1 MGAAMRLAAAEAFRH
16 APSQTAE
23 DNRMRK
29 SPLEVFFKPESVA
42 VIGAS
47 DKDQT
52 IGQALVR
59 NLLKDG
65 FPGDIYPI
73 NRNYQE
79 IQGLPTYPSVTEVK
93 SPINLAIIAI
103 PIRDVPAAM
112 RECGQAGIK
121 AAIIISAGGKE
132 VGLPGKEIE
141 AAIQAE
147 ARQAGIRYLGPNSL
161 GLLCPA
167 SKLHASFAPNC
178 AQPGNLAFIS
188 QSGALCSSILG
199 WAIPKKIG
207 FSHFISVGSMADVD
221 FGDLIDY
228 LGDEER
234 ARSIVIYMENLTQHR
249 KFMSAARSVSRVKP
263 IIVIK
268 AGRSRA
274 GAQAAASHTGAMAG
288 ADRAYNAAFRRAGII
303 RVDTIGQLFDC
314 AEALGKVRHPSGG
327 NLGIISNAGGPA
339 VMAVDALARWD
350 LEPAPLSVAT
360 LEKLDEFLPSY
371 WSRNNPIDILGDASP
386 ERYLQAV
393 TVAMGAPEL
402 SGSVIILSPQAMTDP
417 TGVARALAPAIRGT
431 GRPIFAVWMGG
442 AEVEAAVQILNGAGI
457 PTFET
462 PEQAVDTFMEMYF
475 YSRHLELLQDTPPRL
490 TQDVSMNTRQARNFL
505 CQCLERQGRVLREL
519 ESKAI
524 LSAYGIPVNPTVAAS
539 SPGDAAAVAQMIGF
553 PVALKINSPDASH
566 KSEAGGM
573 RFDLQTE
580 REVITAY
587 EEIITAIKTS
597 NPDAEILGVTVQSQE
612 ENSTCELIIGSKR
625 DPDFGPLILFGAGGV
640 FTEVLEDS
648 AVDLPPLNLLL
659 ARRLIEK
666 TRVSRVLRG
675 YRNIPSVDL
684 DQLAEILVRVS
695 QLVTDFPE
703 IVELDI
709 NPMLV
714 IGGRFVA
721 VDARIIV
728 EPTDIPPPRH
738 LIIAPYPNQYESD
751 WMLRDGTPV
760 LLRPMKPEDEPL
772 VSDFLSKCS
781 EETIYFR
788 YFKLIKKWTHEMLIR
803 FTQNDYDRELGLMA
817 IGQPPGPEVM
827 MGVSRMAMAADRSSA
842 EFAVII
848 ADPWQ
853 GKGLGP
859 KLVERITEIARHQG
873 VKILHGDV
881 LAQNQPMLEMVKRLG
896 FSLRKDA
903 EGGTYR
909 VEMILNGDTLSP
921 GCAVEAAI
929 G

>member
-1 MGAAMRLAAAEAFRH
+1 MR
-16 APSQTAE
+16 T
-23 DNRMRK
+23 K
-29 SPLEVFFKPESVA
+29 SSLDLFFKPESVA

-47 DKDQT
+47 EKDGT
-52 IGQALVR
+52 VGQALVH
-59 NLLKDG
+59 NLLRDG
-65 FPGDIYPI
+65 FPGAIYPV
-73 NRNYQE
+73 NRKYEE
-79 IQGLPTYPSVTEVK
+79 IQGLPAYPLVTDIKEL
-93 SPINLAIIAI
+93 IDLAIIAI
-103 PIRDVPAAM
+103 PIKDVASAM

-132 VGLPGKEIE
+132 TGAPGKEIE
-141 AAIQAE
+141 AAIKAE
-147 ARQAGIRYLGPNSL
+147 AVQAGIRYLGPNCM
-161 GLLCPA
+161 GLLCP
-167 SKLHASFAPNC
+167 STKLHASFAPLC

-188 QSGALCSSILG
+188 QSGAMCRSILG

-228 LGDEER
+228 LGNEER
-234 ARSIVIYMENLTQHR
+234 AKSIVIYMENLTQHR
-249 KFMSAARSVSRVKP
+249 KFMSAARSVSRIKP

-314 AEALGKVRHPSGG
+314 AEALDKTKRPIGG
-327 NLGIISNAGGPA
+327 NLGIISNAGAPG
-339 VMAVDALARWD
+339 VMAVDALGRWN
-350 LEPAPLSVAT
+350 LEPATLSPET
-360 LEKLDEFLPSY
+360 LAKLDEFLPPH
-371 WSRNNPIDILGDASP
+371 WSRSNPIDILGDASP
-386 ERYLQAV
+386 ERYLQAAQ
-393 TVAMGAPEL
+393 VAMTAPEL
-402 SGSVIILSPQAMTDP
+402 SGLVIMLSPQVLIDP
-417 TGVARALAPAIRGT
+417 TAVARALAPEISGK
-431 GRPIFAVWMGG
+431 GRPVFAVWMGG
-442 AEVEAAVQILNGAGI
+442 SDVEEGRQILNDAGV

-475 YSRHLELLQDTPPRL
+475 YTRHLELLQETPSRL
-490 TQDVSMNTRQARNFL
+490 TQDVSVNTRQAKTFL
-505 CQCLERQGRVLREL
+505 SQCLERPGGLLTEL

-524 LSAYGIPVNPTVAAS
+524 LSAYGVPVNPTVAAS
-539 SPGDAAAVAQMIGF
+539 TAADAVAVAQVIGF
-553 PVALKINSPDASH
+553 PVALKINSPEVSH
-566 KSEAGGM
+566 KSDVNGV
-573 RFDLQTE
+573 RFNLQNE
-580 REVITAY
+580 GEVIAAY
-587 EEIITAIKTS
+587 QEIVTGVQAS
-597 NPDAEILGVTVQSQE
+597 RPEAHILGVTVQTQE
-612 ENSTCELIIGSKR
+612 KAPTCELIIGSKR
-625 DPDFGPLILFGAGGV
+625 DPDFGPLLLFGAGGV
-640 FTEVLEDS
+640 FTEILEDS

-675 YRNIPSVDL
+675 YRNLPPADL
-684 DQLAEILVRVS
+684 DKLAAILVRIS

-709 NPMLV
+709 NPLLV
-714 IGGRFVA
+714 INGRFVA

-728 EPTDIPPPRH
+728 EPTDVPPPRH

-760 LLRPMKPEDEPL
+760 MLRPMKPEDEPL
-772 VSDFLSKCS
+772 VSDFLGKCS

-788 YFKLIKKWTHEMLIR
+788 YFRLVKKWTHEMLIR

-827 MGVSRMAMAADRSSA
+827 MGVSRLVMAADRSMA

-859 KLVERITEIARHQG
+859 KLVERITEIAREQG
-873 VKILHGDV
+873 VQRLHGDV

-896 FSLRKDA
+896 FSLRKDT

-909 VEMILNGDTLSP
+909 VELNLQSP
-921 GCAVEAAI
+921 GLGLTADAGAAA

>member
-1 MGAAMRLAAAEAFRH
+1 
-16 APSQTAE
+16 
-23 DNRMRK
+23 MRK
-29 SPLEVFFKPESVA
+29 SSLDPFFKPESVA

-47 DKDQT
+47 EKNQT
-52 IGQALVR
+52 IGRALVH
-59 NLLKDG
+59 NLLQDE
-65 FPGDIYPI
+65 FPGQIYPV
-73 NRNYQE
+73 NRKYDT
-79 IQGLPTYPSVTEVK
+79 ILGLPAYPVVTAVK
-93 SPINLAIIAI
+93 EPIDLAIIAI
-103 PIRDVPAAM
+103 PIKDVAGAM

-132 VGLPGKEIE
+132 VGPPGKEIE
-141 AAIQAE
+141 AAIKAE
-147 ARQAGIRYLGPNSL
+147 ATQAGIRYLGPNCM
-161 GLLCPA
+161 GVLCPSA
-167 SKLHASFAPNC
+167 KLHASFAPLC

-188 QSGALCSSILG
+188 QSGAMCRSILG

-228 LGDEER
+228 LGNEER
-234 ARSIVIYMENLTQHR
+234 AKSIVIYMENLTQHR
-249 KFMSAARSVSRVKP
+249 KFMSAARSVSRIKP

-303 RVDTIGQLFDC
+303 RVDTVGQLFDC
-314 AEALGKVRHPSGG
+314 AEALGKTKRPTGG
-327 NLGIISNAGGPA
+327 TLGIITNAGAPG
-339 VMAVDALARWD
+339 VMAVDALGRWHM
-350 LEPAPLSVAT
+350 EPATLSPET
-360 LEKLDEFLPSY
+360 LEKLDEFLPPY
-371 WSRNNPIDILGDASP
+371 WSRSNPIDILGDASP

-393 TVAMGAPEL
+393 QAAMTAPEL
-402 SGSVIILSPQAMTDP
+402 SGLIIMLSPQVLIDP
-417 TGVARALAPAIRGT
+417 TAVARALALEISGK
-431 GRPIFAVWMGG
+431 GRPVFAVWVGG
-442 AEVEAAVQILNGAGI
+442 SDVEEGRQILNDAGV

-475 YSRHLELLQDTPPRL
+475 YTRHLELLQETPPRL
-490 TQDVSMNTRQARNFL
+490 TQDVSVNTRQVRTFL
-505 CQCLERQGRVLREL
+505 AQCLERPGGVLTEL

-524 LSAYGIPVNPTVAAS
+524 LSAYGVPVNPTVAAS
-539 SPGDAAAVAQMIGF
+539 SAADAAAVAQVIGF
-553 PVALKINSPDASH
+553 PVALKVNSPEVSH
-566 KSEAGGM
+566 KSDVNGV
-573 RFDLQTE
+573 RFNLQNE
-580 REVITAY
+580 REVMAAY
-587 EEIITAIKTS
+587 QEIVTGVQAS
-597 NPDAEILGVTVQSQE
+597 RPEAHILGVTVQTQE
-612 ENSTCELIIGSKR
+612 EKATCELIIGSKR

-640 FTEVLEDS
+640 FTEILEDS

-659 ARRLIEK
+659 AQRLIEK

-675 YRNIPSVDL
+675 YRGSPPANL
-684 DQLAEILVRVS
+684 ERLAEILVRVS

-709 NPMLV
+709 NPLLV
-714 IGGRFVA
+714 INGRFVA
-721 VDARIIV
+721 VDARVII
-728 EPTDIPPPRH
+728 EPTDVPAPRH
-738 LIIAPYPNQYESD
+738 LIIAPYPNQYESH

-772 VSDFLSKCS
+772 VSDFLGKCS

-827 MGVSRMAMAADRSSA
+827 MGVSRLVMAADRSTA
-842 EFAVII
+842 EFAVIV

-859 KLVERITEIARHQG
+859 KLVERLIGIAREQG
-873 VKILHGDV
+873 VKLLHGDV

-896 FSLRKDA
+896 FALTKDT
-903 EGGTYR
+903 EGQTYR
-909 VEMILNGDTLSP
+909 VELALQEAEP
-921 GCAVEAAI
+921 GLAGAADVAP

>member
-1 MGAAMRLAAAEAFRH
+1 MAK
-16 APSQTAE
+16 
-23 DNRMRK
+23 DNPMRK
-29 SPLEVFFKPESVA
+29 SSLDLFFNPEAVA

-47 DKDQT
+47 EKDNT
-52 IGQALVR
+52 IGRALVH
-59 NLLKDG
+59 NLLQDE
-65 FPGDIYPI
+65 FPGKIYPV
-73 NRNYQE
+73 NRKYQE
-79 IQGLPTYPSVTEVK
+79 ILGLPAYPVVTAIQE
-93 SPINLAIIAI
+93 PIDLAVIAI
-103 PIRDVPAAM
+103 PIRDVPSAM
-112 RECGQAGIK
+112 GECGQAGIK

-132 VGLPGKEIE
+132 TGPPGKEIE
-141 AAIQAE
+141 AAIKEE
-147 ARQAGIRYLGPNSL
+147 ATKTGIRYLGPNCL
-161 GLLCPA
+161 GLLCPS
-167 SKLHASFAPNC
+167 SKLHASFAPLC
-178 AQPGNLAFIS
+178 PLPGNLAFIS
-188 QSGALCSSILG
+188 QSGAMCRSILG

-228 LGDEER
+228 LGNEEKT
-234 ARSIVIYMENLTQHR
+234 RSIVIYMENLTQHR

-274 GAQAAASHTGAMAG
+274 GARAAASHTGAMAG

-303 RVDTIGQLFDC
+303 RVNTIGQLFDC
-314 AEALGKVRHPSGG
+314 AEALGKVKRPAGG
-327 NLGIISNAGGPA
+327 NLGIITNAGAPG
-339 VMAVDALARWD
+339 VMAVDALERWN
-350 LEPAPLSVAT
+350 LEPATLSPET
-360 LEKLDEFLPSY
+360 LEKLDEFLPPH
-371 WSRNNPIDILGDASP
+371 WSRSNPIDILGDAPP
-386 ERYLQAV
+386 ERYLKVVQ
-393 TVAMGAPEL
+393 VAMTAPEL
-402 SGSVIILSPQAMTDP
+402 SGLVIMLSPQVLIDP
-417 TGVARALAPAIRGT
+417 TSVARALAPEIGGK
-431 GRPIFAVWMGG
+431 GRPVFAVWMGG
-442 AEVEAAVQILNGAGI
+442 SDVEEGRQILNDAGI

-475 YSRHLELLQDTPPRL
+475 YSRHLELLQETPPRL
-490 TQDVSMNTRQARNFL
+490 TQDVSVNTRQARTFL
-505 CQCLERQGRVLREL
+505 AQCLERPGGVLTEL

-539 SPGDAAAVAQMIGF
+539 SAADAAAVAQMLGF
-553 PVALKINSPDASH
+553 PVALKINSPDVSH
-566 KSEAGGM
+566 KSEVDGM
-573 RFDLQTE
+573 RFNLHDKK
-580 REVITAY
+580 EVLAAY
-587 EEIITAIKTS
+587 EEIITAVRARKPEA
-597 NPDAEILGVTVQSQE
+597 NILGVTVQTQE
-612 ENSTCELIIGSKR
+612 KNSVCELIVGSKR
-625 DPDFGPLILFGAGGV
+625 DPDFGPLILFGAGGIL
-640 FTEVLEDS
+640 TEVLEDS

-666 TRVSRVLRG
+666 TRVSRVLKG
-675 YRNIPSVDL
+675 YRNIPPSNL

-709 NPMLV
+709 NPLLV
-714 IGGRFVA
+714 IQGQFVA
-721 VDARIIV
+721 VDARLIV
-728 EPTDIPPPRH
+728 EPTEVPPPRH

-803 FTQNDYDRELGLMA
+803 FTQNDYDRELGLMG
-817 IGQPPGPEVM
+817 IGLPPGPEVM
-827 MGVSRMAMAADRSSA
+827 MGVSRMVMAADRSTA
-842 EFAVII
+842 EFAVIV

-859 KLVERITEIARHQG
+859 KLVERITAIAREQG
-873 VKILHGDV
+873 VKLLHGDV

-896 FSLRKDA
+896 FSLRKDT

-909 VEMILNGDTLSP
+909 VEMALQGAALRLAP
-921 GCAVEAAI
+921 GPEAAT

>member
-1 MGAAMRLAAAEAFRH
+1 
-16 APSQTAE
+16 
-23 DNRMRK
+23 MRK
-29 SPLEVFFKPESVA
+29 SSLDLFFKPESVV

-47 DKDQT
+47 EKEKT
-52 IGQALVR
+52 IGQALVH
-59 NLLKDG
+59 NLLRDG
-65 FPGDIYPI
+65 FPGQIYPV
-73 NRNYQE
+73 NRKYQE
-79 IQGLPTYPSVTEVK
+79 IQGLPAYSQISDVK
-93 SPINLAIIAI
+93 APIDLAIIAI
-103 PIRDVPAAM
+103 PIRDVPEAM

-132 VGLPGKEIE
+132 VGLRGQEIE
-141 AAIQAE
+141 AAIKAE
-147 ARQAGIRYLGPNSL
+147 AQQAGIRYLGPNCM
-161 GLLCPA
+161 GLLCPS
-167 SKLHASFAPNC
+167 SKLHASFAPLC
-178 AQPGNLAFIS
+178 ARPGNLAFIS
-188 QSGALCSSILG
+188 QSGALCRSILG

-228 LGDEER
+228 LGNEEK

-263 IIVIK
+263 IILIK
-268 AGRSRA
+268 AGRSKA

-314 AEALGKVRHPSGG
+314 AEALGKMKPPIGSA
-327 NLGIISNAGGPA
+327 LGIISNAGAPGI
-339 VMAVDALARWD
+339 MAVDALGRWD
-350 LEPAPLSVAT
+350 MEPAPLSAAT
-360 LEKLDEFLPSY
+360 LEQLDEFLPPY
-371 WSRNNPIDILGDASP
+371 WSRGNPIDILGDAPP
-386 ERYLQAV
+386 ERYLWAVQA
-393 TVAMGAPEL
+393 AMAAPEL
-402 SGSVIILSPQAMTDP
+402 SGLVIILSPQAMTDP
-417 TGVARALAPAIRGT
+417 TGVARALAPEIQGK
-431 GRPIFAVWMGG
+431 GRPVFAVWMGG
-442 AEVEAAVQILNGAGI
+442 DEVAAGIDILNDAGI

-462 PEQAVDTFMEMYF
+462 PEQAVDTFMEMHF
-475 YSRHLELLQDTPPRL
+475 YSRHLELLQETPPRL
-490 TQDVSMNTRQARNFL
+490 TQDVKVNTRQARTFL
-505 CQCLERQGRVLREL
+505 EQCLSRPGGVLTEL

-539 SPGDAAAVAQMIGF
+539 SAADAAAVAQMIGF
-553 PVALKINSPDASH
+553 PVALKVNSPDVSH
-566 KSEAGGM
+566 KSEVDGM
-573 RFDLQTE
+573 RFNLYHE
-580 REVITAY
+580 KEVVAAY
-587 EEIITAIKTS
+587 EEIVSAVKAS
-597 NPDAEILGVTVQSQE
+597 KPEANILGVTVQSQE
-612 ENSTCELIIGSKR
+612 QKSICELIVGSKR

-640 FTEVLEDS
+640 LTEILEDS

-666 TRVSRVLRG
+666 TRVSRVLQG
-675 YRNIPSVDL
+675 YRNLPPSNL
-684 DQLAEILVRVS
+684 DELAGILVRIS

-709 NPMLV
+709 NPLLA
-714 IGGRFVA
+714 IPGGFLA
-721 VDARIIV
+721 VDARLIV
-728 EPTDIPPPRH
+728 EPTDVPAPRH
-738 LIIAPYPNQYESD
+738 LIIAPYPNQFESH
-751 WMLRDGTPV
+751 WMLRDGSPV

-772 VSDFLSKCS
+772 VSEFLGKCS

-817 IGQPPGPEVM
+817 IGQPPGPEIM
-827 MGVSRMAMAADRSSA
+827 MGVSRMVMASDRSSA
-842 EFAVII
+842 EFAVIV

-859 KLVERITEIARHQG
+859 KLVERITEIAREQK
-873 VKILHGDV
+873 VKLLRGDV

-896 FSLRKDA
+896 FSLRKDV

-909 VEMILNGDTLSP
+909 VEMALQENGLRLAS
-921 GCAVEAAI
+921 GAEAAN

>member
-1 MGAAMRLAAAEAFRH
+1 
-16 APSQTAE
+16 
-23 DNRMRK
+23 MRK
-29 SPLEVFFKPESVA
+29 SSLDAFFKPKAVA

-47 DKDQT
+47 EKEQT
-52 IGQALVR
+52 IGGALVR

-65 FPGDIYPI
+65 FPGEIYPI

-79 IQGLPTYPSVTEVK
+79 IQGLRAYPSTVEVK
-93 SPINLAIIAI
+93 APIDLAIIAI
-103 PIRDVPAAM
+103 PIKDVADAM
-112 RECGQAGIK
+112 RECGQAGIG

-132 VGLPGKEIE
+132 TGLAGKEIE
-141 AAIQAE
+141 AAIKEE
-147 ARQAGIRYLGPNSL
+147 AQKAGIRYLGPNCL
-161 GLLCPA
+161 GILCPS
-167 SKLHASFAPNC
+167 SKLHASFAPHC

-228 LGDEER
+228 LGNEEQ

-249 KFMSAARSVSRVKP
+249 KFMSAARSVSRIKP

-314 AEALGKVRHPSGG
+314 AEALGKVKSPTGG
-327 NLGIISNAGGPA
+327 NLGIISNAGGPG
-339 VMAVDALARWD
+339 VMAVDALARWN
-350 LEPAPLSVAT
+350 LEPAILSQET
-360 LEKLDEFLPSY
+360 LAKLDEFLPSY
-371 WSRNNPIDILGDASP
+371 WGRINPIDILGDASP
-386 ERYLQAV
+386 ERYQRAV
-393 TVAMGAPEL
+393 KVAMAAPEL
-402 SGSVIILSPQAMTDP
+402 SGLVIILSPQAMTDP
-417 TGVARALAPAIRGT
+417 TGVAKAVAPEIGGKA
-431 GRPIFAVWMGG
+431 RPVFAVWMGG
-442 AEVEAAVQILNGAGI
+442 TDVEAGVQILNEAGV

-475 YSRHLELLQDTPPRL
+475 YNRHLELLQETPPRL
-490 TQDVSMNTRQARNFL
+490 TQDVSVNTRQAKTFL
-505 CQCLERQGRVLREL
+505 CQCLERPGGVLTEL

-539 SPGDAAAVAQMIGF
+539 SGADAASVARVMGF
-553 PVALKINSPDASH
+553 PVGLKINSPDISH
-566 KSEAGGM
+566 KSEVGGM
-573 RFDLQTE
+573 RFNLQDE
-580 REVITAY
+580 KEVMTAY
-587 EEIITAIKTS
+587 DEIIMAVRSSK
-597 NPDAEILGVTVQSQE
+597 PEAHILGVTVQTQE
-612 ENSTCELIIGSKR
+612 KNPTCELIIGSKQ
-625 DPDFGPLILFGAGGV
+625 DPDFGPLILFGAGGE

-666 TRVSRVLRG
+666 PRIARVLRG
-675 YRNIPSVDL
+675 YRNTPPADL
-684 DQLAEILVRVS
+684 DRLAEILVRVS

-703 IVELDI
+703 IAELDI
-709 NPMLV
+709 NPLMV
-714 IGGRFVA
+714 INGRFVA

-728 EPTDIPPPRH
+728 KPTEVPPPRH

-772 VSDFLSKCS
+772 VSEFLGKCS
-781 EETIYFR
+781 EETIFFR

-827 MGVSRMAMAADRSSA
+827 MGVSRLVMATDRSTA
-842 EFAVII
+842 EFAVIV

-859 KLVERITEIARHQG
+859 KLLERITEIAREQG
-873 VKILHGDV
+873 VKLLHGDV
-881 LAQNQPMLEMVKRLG
+881 LAQNQPMLDMVKRLG
-896 FSLRKDA
+896 FSLRKDT

-909 VEMILNGDTLSP
+909 VEMVLTGDGLRP
-921 GCAVEAAI
+921 ACAVDAAI
-929 G
+929 V

>member
-1 MGAAMRLAAAEAFRH
+1 
-16 APSQTAE
+16 
-23 DNRMRK
+23 MRK
-29 SPLEVFFKPESVA
+29 SSLDVFFKPESVA

-47 DKDQT
+47 EKEQT

-59 NLLKDG
+59 NLLKDE
-65 FPGDIYPI
+65 FPGTIYPV
-73 NRNYQE
+73 NRKYQE
-79 IQGLPTYPSVTEVK
+79 IQGLRAYPIVTAVK
-93 SPINLAIIAI
+93 DPIDLAIIAI
-103 PIRDVPAAM
+103 PIKDVPSAM
-112 RECGQAGIK
+112 RECGEAGIH

-132 VGLPGKEIE
+132 TGLPGKEIE
-141 AAIQAE
+141 AAIKAE
-147 ARQAGIRYLGPNSL
+147 AQKAGIRYLGPNCL
-161 GLLCPA
+161 GILCPS
-167 SKLHASFAPNC
+167 SKLHASFAPHC

-188 QSGALCSSILG
+188 QSGALSSSILG

-228 LGDEER
+228 LGNEER

-249 KFMSAARSVSRVKP
+249 KFMSAARSVSRIKP

-314 AEALGKVRHPSGG
+314 AEALGKVKRPTGG
-327 NLGIISNAGGPA
+327 NLGIISNAGAPG
-339 VMAVDALARWD
+339 VMAVDALGRWD
-350 LEPAPLSVAT
+350 GEPAVLSPET
-360 LEKLDEFLPSY
+360 LARLDEFLPSH
-371 WSRNNPIDILGDASP
+371 WGRNNPIHILADAPP
-386 ERYLQAV
+386 ERYLKAV
-393 TVAMGAPEL
+393 QVAMAAPEL
-402 SGSVIILSPQAMTDP
+402 SGLVIILSPQAMTDP
-417 TGVARALAPAIRGT
+417 TGVARAVAPEIGGKA
-431 GRPIFAVWMGG
+431 RPAFAVWMGG
-442 AEVEAAVQILNGAGI
+442 TDVEAGVQILNDAGV

-475 YSRHLELLQDTPPRL
+475 YTRHLELLQETPPRL
-490 TQDVSMNTRQARNFL
+490 TQDVSVNTRQARTFL
-505 CQCLERQGRVLREL
+505 CQCLERPGGVLTEL

-524 LSAYGIPVNPTVAAS
+524 LSAYGIPINPTVAAS
-539 SPGDAAAVAQMIGF
+539 SGADAASVAQSIGF
-553 PVALKINSPDASH
+553 PVALKINSPDISH
-566 KSEAGGM
+566 KSEQGGM
-573 RFDLQTE
+573 RFNLQTE
-580 REVITAY
+580 REVIAAY
-587 EEIITAIKTS
+587 EEIVTTVRASKPEA
-597 NPDAEILGVTVQSQE
+597 NILGVTVQTQE
-612 ENSTCELIIGSKR
+612 RSPTCELIIGSKR

-648 AVDLPPLNLLL
+648 AVDLPPMNPLL

-666 TRVSRVLRG
+666 TRVSRVLKG
-675 YRNIPSVDL
+675 YRNAPPADL
-684 DQLAEILVRVS
+684 DKLAEILVRTS

-709 NPMLV
+709 NPLLV
-714 IGGRFVA
+714 INGRFVA
-721 VDARIIV
+721 VDARLIV
-728 EPTDIPPPRH
+728 SPTEVPPPRH
-738 LIIAPYPNQYESD
+738 LIIAPYPNQFESD
-751 WMLRDGTPV
+751 WLLRDGTPV

-772 VSDFLSKCS
+772 VADFLRKCS
-781 EETIYFR
+781 EETIFFR

-817 IGQPPGPEVM
+817 IGQPPGPEIM
-827 MGVSRMAMAADRSSA
+827 MGVSRMVMAADRSSA
-842 EFAVII
+842 EFAVIV

-859 KLVERITEIARHQG
+859 KLVERITEIAREQG
-873 VKILHGDV
+873 VKLLHGDV

-896 FSLRKDA
+896 FSMRKDA

-909 VEMILNGDTLSP
+909 VEMALNGGGP
-921 GCAVEAAI
+921 QPMCAVEAAN

>member
-1 MGAAMRLAAAEAFRH
+1 
-16 APSQTAE
+16 
-23 DNRMRK
+23 MRK
-29 SPLEVFFKPESVA
+29 SSLDEFFKPESVA

-47 DKDQT
+47 EKENT
-52 IGQALVR
+52 IGRALVH
-59 NLLKDG
+59 NLLKDE
-65 FPGDIYPI
+65 FPGKIYPI
-73 NRNYQE
+73 NRKYQE
-79 IQGLPTYPSVTEVK
+79 IQGLRAYPVVTEVK
-93 SPINLAIIAI
+93 APIDLAIIAI
-103 PIRDVPAAM
+103 PIKDVPSAM
-112 RECGQAGIK
+112 QECGQADIN
-121 AAIIISAGGKE
+121 AAIIISAGGIE
-132 VGLPGKEIE
+132 TGLRGKEIE
-141 AAIQAE
+141 AAIKAE
-147 ARQAGIRYLGPNSL
+147 AAKAGIRYLGPNSL

-167 SKLHASFAPNC
+167 SKLHATFSPNC
-178 AQPGNLAFIS
+178 AQLGNLAFIS

-228 LGDEER
+228 LGNEES

-249 KFMSAARSVSRVKP
+249 KFMSAARSVSRIKP

-268 AGRSRA
+268 AGRSQA

-314 AEALGKVRHPSGG
+314 AEALGKVKRPTGG
-327 NLGIISNAGGPA
+327 NLGIISNAGAPG
-339 VMAVDALARWD
+339 VMAVDALGRWNG
-350 LEPAPLSVAT
+350 EPAT
-360 LEKLDEFLPSY
+360 LTPETLAKLDEFLPSH
-371 WSRNNPIDILGDASP
+371 WSRSNPIDILGDATP
-386 ERYLQAV
+386 ERYSQAV
-393 TVAMGAPEL
+393 QVAMAAPEL
-402 SGSVIILSPQAMTDP
+402 SGLVIILSPQALTDP
-417 TGVARALAPAIRGT
+417 TGVAQAVSSEIGGKA
-431 GRPIFAVWMGG
+431 RPVFAVWMGG
-442 AEVEAAVQILNGAGI
+442 ADVEAGVQILNEAGV

-475 YSRHLELLQDTPPRL
+475 YNRHLELLQETPPRQ
-490 TQDVSMNTRQARNFL
+490 TQDVHVNTRQAKTFL
-505 CQCLERQGRVLREL
+505 CQCLGRPGGVLTEL

-524 LSAYGIPVNPTVAAS
+524 LSAYGIPVNPTVTASSGADAAS
-539 SPGDAAAVAQMIGF
+539 IAQAIGF
-553 PVALKINSPDASH
+553 PVALKINSPDVSH
-566 KSEAGGM
+566 KSEVGGM
-573 RFDLQTE
+573 RFNLTNE
-580 REVITAY
+580 NEVRSAY
-587 EEIITAIKTS
+587 EEIISAVKAS
-597 NPDAEILGVTVQSQE
+597 KPEANILGVTVQAQE
-612 ENSTCELIIGSKR
+612 KNPTCELIIGSKR

-666 TRVSRVLRG
+666 TRVFRVLKG
-675 YRNIPSVDL
+675 YRNVPPADL
-684 DQLAEILVRVS
+684 DQLAEILVRIS

-703 IVELDI
+703 IMELDI
-709 NPMLV
+709 NPLLV
-714 IGGRFVA
+714 IDGRFVA

-728 EPTDIPPPRH
+728 SPTDVPPPRH
-738 LIIAPYPNQYESD
+738 LIIAPYPNQFESD

-781 EETIYFR
+781 EETIFFR
-788 YFKLIKKWTHEMLIR
+788 YFRLIKKWTHEMLIR

-827 MGVSRMAMAADRSSA
+827 MGVSRMVMTADRASA
-842 EFAVII
+842 EFAVIV

-859 KLVERITEIARHQG
+859 KLVERITEVAREQG
-873 VKILHGDV
+873 VKLLHGDV

-896 FSLRKDA
+896 FSMRKDA

-909 VEMILNGDTLSP
+909 VEMTLAGGAPHSV
-921 GCAVEAAI
+921 CAVE
-929 G
+929 GNRG

>member
-1 MGAAMRLAAAEAFRH
+1 
-16 APSQTAE
+16 
-23 DNRMRK
+23 MRK
-29 SPLEVFFKPESVA
+29 FSLDAFFKPESLA
-42 VIGAS
+42 VLGAS
-47 DKDQT
+47 EKDKT
-52 IGQALVR
+52 IGQALVH
-59 NLLKDG
+59 NLLRDG
-65 FPGDIYPI
+65 FPGKIYPV
-73 NRNYQE
+73 NRKYQE
-79 IQGLPTYPSVTEVK
+79 IQGLPAYPLVTDVRE
-93 SPINLAIIAI
+93 PIDLAVIAI
-103 PIRDVPAAM
+103 PIKDVPDAM
-112 RECGQAGIK
+112 RECGQAGIG

-132 VGLPGKEIE
+132 TGLAGKEIE

-147 ARQAGIRYLGPNSL
+147 ATKAGIRYLGPNCM
-161 GLLCPA
+161 GLLCPS
-167 SKLHASFAPNC
+167 SKLHASFAPLC
-178 AQPGNLAFIS
+178 VQPGNLAFIS
-188 QSGALCSSILG
+188 QSGALCRSILG

-228 LGDEER
+228 LGNEER

-288 ADRAYNAAFRRAGII
+288 ADQAYTAAFRRAGII

-314 AEALGKVRHPSGG
+314 AEALGKTKRPTGG
-327 NLGIISNAGGPA
+327 NLGIISNAGGPG
-339 VMAVDALARWD
+339 VMAVDALGRWD
-350 LEPAPLSVAT
+350 QEPATLSPET
-360 LEKLDEFLPSY
+360 LEKLDEFLPPY
-371 WSRNNPIDILGDASP
+371 WGRSNPIDIQGDASP
-386 ERYLQAV
+386 ERYLKAV
-393 TVAMGAPEL
+393 QVAMAAPEL
-402 SGSVIILSPQAMTDP
+402 SGLVIMLSPQVLIDP
-417 TGVARALAPAIRGT
+417 TGVAQALAPEIRGQ
-431 GRPIFAVWMGG
+431 GRPVFAVWMGG
-442 AEVEAAVQILNGAGI
+442 SDVEEGRQILNDAGI

-462 PEQAVDTFMEMYF
+462 PEQAVDTFMEMYS
-475 YSRHLELLQDTPPRL
+475 YSRHLDLLQETPPRQ
-490 TQDVSMNTRQARNFL
+490 THDVSVNTRQARTFL
-505 CQCLERQGRVLREL
+505 SQCLERQGGVLTEL

-539 SPGDAAAVAQMIGF
+539 SAADAAAVAQVMGF
-553 PVALKINSPDASH
+553 PVALKINSPDISH
-566 KSEAGGM
+566 KTEVDGV
-573 RFDLQTE
+573 RFNLQNKG
-580 REVITAY
+580 EVMAAY
-587 EEIITAIKTS
+587 REIIAAVQAS
-597 NPDAEILGVTVQSQE
+597 RPEANILGVTVQTQE
-612 ENSTCELIIGSKR
+612 QKAICELIIGSKR

-640 FTEVLEDS
+640 FTEILEDS
-648 AVDLPPLNLLL
+648 AVDLPPLNQLL

-675 YRNIPSVDL
+675 YRNAPPADL
-684 DQLAEILVRVS
+684 DQLAEILVRIS

-709 NPMLV
+709 NPLLV
-714 IGGRFVA
+714 INGRFVA

-728 EPTDIPPPRH
+728 EPTEVPAPRH
-738 LIIAPYPNQYESD
+738 LIIAPYPNQFETD

-772 VSDFLSKCS
+772 VSDFLGKCS

-817 IGQPPGPEVM
+817 IGLPPGPEVM
-827 MGVSRMAMAADRSSA
+827 MGVSRLVMAADRSTA
-842 EFAVII
+842 EFAVIV

-859 KLVERITEIARHQG
+859 KLVERITEIAREQG
-873 VKILHGDV
+873 VKSLSGDV

-896 FSLRKDA
+896 FALRKDT
-903 EGGTYR
+903 EGGTFR
-909 VEMILNGDTLSP
+909 VEMALQEAGPRLASPVKAANG
-921 GCAVEAAI
+921 
-929 G
+929 

>member
-1 MGAAMRLAAAEAFRH
+1 
-16 APSQTAE
+16 
-23 DNRMRK
+23 MRK
-29 SPLEVFFKPESVA
+29 SSLEVFFKPESVA

-47 DKDQT
+47 EKENT
-52 IGQALVR
+52 IGRALVA
-59 NLLKDG
+59 NLLKDE
-65 FPGDIYPI
+65 FPGQIYPV
-73 NRNYQE
+73 NRKYEE
-79 IQGLPTYPSVTEVK
+79 IQGLRAYPMVTEVK
-93 SPINLAIIAI
+93 EPIDLAIIAI
-103 PIRDVPAAM
+103 PIKDIPMAM
-112 RECGQAGIK
+112 RECGEAGIH
-121 AAIIISAGGKE
+121 AAIIISTGGKE
-132 VGLPGKEIE
+132 TGPPGKEIE
-141 AAIQAE
+141 AAIKAE
-147 ARQAGIRYLGPNSL
+147 AAKAGIRYLGPNSL
-161 GLLCPA
+161 GLLCP
-167 SKLHASFAPNC
+167 SSSLHASFAPHC
-178 AQPGNLAFIS
+178 VVSGNLAFIS

-228 LGDEER
+228 LGNDEL

-249 KFMSAARSVSRVKP
+249 KFMSAARSVSRIKP

-314 AEALGKVRHPSGG
+314 AEALGKVKRPAGG
-327 NLGIISNAGGPA
+327 NLGIISNAGAPGI
-339 VMAVDALARWD
+339 MAVDTLGRWD
-350 LEPAPLSVAT
+350 IEPAT
-360 LEKLDEFLPSY
+360 LTPETLAKLDEFLPSH
-371 WSRNNPIDILGDASP
+371 WSRSNPIDILGDAPP
-386 ERYLQAV
+386 ERYLKAMQ
-393 TVAMGAPEL
+393 VAMAAPEL
-402 SGSVIILSPQAMTDP
+402 SGLVIILSPQAMTDP
-417 TGVARALAPAIRGT
+417 TGVAQVLAPEIGGKA
-431 GRPIFAVWMGG
+431 RPVFAVWMGG
-442 AEVEAAVQILNGAGI
+442 AEVEAGVQILNEAGV

-462 PEQAVDTFMEMYF
+462 PEEAVDTFMEMYF
-475 YSRHLELLQDTPPRL
+475 YNRHLELLQDTPPRL
-490 TQDVSMNTRQARNFL
+490 TQDVNVNTRQAKTFL
-505 CQCLERQGRVLREL
+505 AQCLARPGGALTEL
-519 ESKAI
+519 ESKAV

-539 SPGDAAAVAQMIGF
+539 SGSDAAAIAKAMGF
-553 PVALKINSPDASH
+553 PVALKINSPDVSH
-566 KSEAGGM
+566 KSEVGGM
-573 RFDLQTE
+573 RFDLE
-580 REVITAY
+580 SMREVAAAY
-587 EEIITAIKTS
+587 EEIINAVKALQ
-597 NPDAEILGVTVQSQE
+597 PEAHILGVTVQTQE
-612 ENSTCELIIGSKR
+612 KNSACELIIGSKR

-675 YRNIPSVDL
+675 YRNAPPVDL
-684 DQLAEILVRVS
+684 DRLAEILVRIS

-709 NPMLV
+709 NPLLV
-714 IGGRFVA
+714 IDGRLVA

-728 EPTDIPPPRH
+728 NPTDVPPPRH
-738 LIIAPYPNQYESD
+738 LIIAPYPNQFESD

-781 EETIYFR
+781 EETIFFR
-788 YFKLIKKWTHEMLIR
+788 YFRLIKNWTHEMLIR

-827 MGVSRMAMAADRSSA
+827 MGVSRMVMTADRASA
-842 EFAVII
+842 EFAVIV

-859 KLVERITEIARHQG
+859 KLVERITEIAREQG
-873 VKILHGDV
+873 VKLLHGDV

-909 VEMILNGDTLSP
+909 VELALEGGD
-921 GCAVEAAI
+921 G
-929 G
+929 

>member
-1 MGAAMRLAAAEAFRH
+1 
-16 APSQTAE
+16 
-23 DNRMRK
+23 MRK
-29 SPLEVFFKPESVA
+29 SFLEVFFKPESVA

-47 DKDQT
+47 EKDKT
-52 IGQALVR
+52 IGQALVG
-59 NLLKDG
+59 NLIKDG
-65 FPGDIYPI
+65 FGGEIYPV
-73 NRNYQE
+73 NRKYEE
-79 IQGLPTYPSVTEVK
+79 IQGLRAYPIVTAVK
-93 SPINLAIIAI
+93 KPIDLAIIAI
-103 PIRDVPAAM
+103 PIKDVPATIQG
-112 RECGQAGIK
+112 CGEAGIG
-121 AAIIISAGGKE
+121 AAIIISTGGKE
-132 VGLPGKEIE
+132 VGPAGKEIE
-141 AAIQAE
+141 AAIKAE
-147 ARQAGIRYLGPNSL
+147 AQKAGVRYLGPNSL
-161 GLLCPA
+161 GLLCPF
-167 SKLHASFAPNC
+167 SKLHASFAPHC

-228 LGDEER
+228 LGNEEK

-249 KFMSAARSVSRVKP
+249 RFMSAARSVSRIKP
-263 IIVIK
+263 IIVVK

-314 AEALGKVRHPSGG
+314 AEALGKVKRPVGE
-327 NLGIISNAGGPA
+327 NLGIISNAGGPG
-339 VMAVDALARWD
+339 VMAVDALGRWN
-350 LEPAPLSVAT
+350 LEPAKLSPET
-360 LEKLDEFLPSY
+360 LAKLEEFLPAH
-371 WSRNNPIDILGDASP
+371 WSRSNPIDLLGDATP
-386 ERYLQAV
+386 ERYLKAV
-393 TVAMGAPEL
+393 QVAMAAPEL
-402 SGSVIILSPQAMTDP
+402 SGLVIILSPQALTDP
-417 TGVARALAPAIRGT
+417 TGVARAVAPEIQGKA
-431 GRPIFAVWMGG
+431 RPVFAVWMGG
-442 AEVEAAVQILNGAGI
+442 ADVEAGERILNDAGI

-475 YSRHLELLQDTPPRL
+475 YTRHLELLQETPPRL
-490 TQDVSMNTRQARNFL
+490 PQDVNVNSRQARTFIR
-505 CQCLERQGRVLREL
+505 QCLERPGGVLTEL

-524 LSAYGIPVNPTVAAS
+524 LSAYGIPVNRTVAAS
-539 SPGDAAAVAQMIGF
+539 SGADAASVAQAVGF
-553 PVALKINSPDASH
+553 PVALKINSPDVSH
-566 KSEAGGM
+566 KSEVGGM
-573 RFDLQTE
+573 RFNLENEQ
-580 REVITAY
+580 EVAAAY
-587 EEIITAIKTS
+587 EEIITTVRAS
-597 NPDAEILGVTVQSQE
+597 QPEAQVLGVTVQTQE
-612 ENSTCELIIGSKR
+612 KDSTCELIIGSKR

-666 TRVSRVLRG
+666 TRVSRVLKG
-675 YRNIPSVDL
+675 YRSAPPTDL
-684 DQLAEILVRVS
+684 DALAEILVRVS

-709 NPMLV
+709 NPLLV
-714 IGGRFVA
+714 IDGHLVA

-728 EPTDIPPPRH
+728 HPTKVPPPRH

-781 EETIYFR
+781 EETIFFR
-788 YFKLIKKWTHEMLIR
+788 YFKLIRNWTHEMLIR
-803 FTQNDYDRELGLMA
+803 FTQNDYDREIGLMA

-827 MGVSRMAMAADRSSA
+827 MGVSRMVMAADRSSA
-842 EFAVII
+842 EFAVIV

-859 KLVERITEIARHQG
+859 KLVERITEIAREQG
-873 VKILHGDV
+873 VKLLHGDV
-881 LAQNQPMLEMVKRLG
+881 LAQNQPMLDMVKRLG
-896 FSLRKDA
+896 FALHKDA

-909 VEMILNGDTLSP
+909 VEMAFEGSGP
-921 GCAVEAAI
+921 GAGGASGATAE
-929 G
+929 

>member
-1 MGAAMRLAAAEAFRH
+1 
-16 APSQTAE
+16 
-23 DNRMRK
+23 MRK
-29 SPLEVFFKPESVA
+29 SSLEAFFKPEAVA

-47 DKDQT
+47 EKENT

-59 NLLKDG
+59 NLLRDG
-65 FPGDIYPI
+65 FPGKIYPV
-73 NRNYQE
+73 NRKYQE
-79 IQGLPTYPSVTEVK
+79 IQGLPAYPLVTDVK
-93 SPINLAIIAI
+93 APIDLAIIAI
-103 PIRDVPAAM
+103 PIRDVPEAM
-112 RECGQAGIK
+112 RECGQSGIG
-121 AAIIISAGGKE
+121 AAIIISAGGRE
-132 VGLPGKEIE
+132 TGSRGQEIE
-141 AAIQAE
+141 AAIKAE
-147 ARQAGIRYLGPNSL
+147 AQKAGIRYLGPNCL
-161 GLLCPA
+161 GILCP
-167 SKLHASFAPNC
+167 SSRLHASFAPHC

-207 FSHFISVGSMADVD
+207 FSHFISLGSMADVD

-228 LGDEER
+228 LGFDER

-263 IIVIK
+263 IILIK

-274 GAQAAASHTGAMAG
+274 GAMAAASHTGAMAG

-314 AEALGKVRHPSGG
+314 AEALGKVKRPTGG
-327 NLGIISNAGGPA
+327 NLAIISNAGGPA
-339 VMAVDALARWD
+339 VMAVDALGRWD
-350 LEPAPLSVAT
+350 MEPAALSPET
-360 LEKLDEFLPSY
+360 LEQLDEFLPPY
-371 WSRNNPIDILGDASP
+371 WSRGNPIDILGDAPP
-386 ERYLQAV
+386 ERYLWAV
-393 TVAMGAPEL
+393 QVAMAAPEL
-402 SGSVIILSPQAMTDP
+402 SGLVIILSPQAMTDP
-417 TGVARALAPAIRGT
+417 TAVAQALAPEIGGK
-431 GRPIFAVWMGG
+431 GRPVFAVWMGG
-442 AEVEAAVQILNGAGI
+442 DEVEEGIQILNAAGI

-462 PEQAVDTFMEMYF
+462 PEQAVDTFMEMYV

-490 TQDVSMNTRQARNFL
+490 TQELSVNTRQARTFL
-505 CQCLERQGRVLREL
+505 AQRLERQGGVLTEL

-539 SPGDAAAVAQMIGF
+539 SAADAAGVALTLGF
-553 PVALKINSPDASH
+553 PVALKINSPDISH
-566 KSEAGGM
+566 KSEVDGM
-573 RFDLQTE
+573 RFDLHNE
-580 REVITAY
+580 SEVLAAY
-587 EEIITAIKTS
+587 EEILTAVKAAKPEA
-597 NPDAEILGVTVQSQE
+597 NLLGVTVQTQE
-612 ENSTCELIIGSKR
+612 QQAICEMIVGSKR
-625 DPDFGPLILFGAGGV
+625 DPDFGPLILFGAGGE

-666 TRVSRVLRG
+666 TRVSRVLKG
-675 YRNIPSVDL
+675 YRNIPPSNL
-684 DQLAEILVRVS
+684 DQLAEILVRIS

-703 IVELDI
+703 IVELDV
-709 NPMLV
+709 NPLLAV
-714 IGGRFVA
+714 KGGFVA
-721 VDARIIV
+721 VDARLIV
-728 EPTDIPPPRH
+728 EPTTLPAPRH

-751 WMLRDGTPV
+751 WLLRDGTPV

-772 VSDFLSKCS
+772 VSDFLGKCS

-817 IGQPPGPEVM
+817 IGLPPGPEVM
-827 MGVSRMAMAADRSSA
+827 MGVSRMVMAADRSTA
-842 EFAVII
+842 EFAVIV

-859 KLVERITEIARHQG
+859 KLVERITEIAREQG
-873 VKILHGDV
+873 VKLLTGDV

-896 FSLRKDA
+896 FVLKKDT
-903 EGGTYR
+903 EGGTFR
-909 VEMILNGDTLSP
+909 VEMALQEAGPRPAS
-921 GCAVEAAI
+921 AVEAPS

>member
-1 MGAAMRLAAAEAFRH
+1 
-16 APSQTAE
+16 
-23 DNRMRK
+23 MRK
-29 SPLEVFFKPESVA
+29 STLDPFFKPESVA

-47 DKDQT
+47 EKEKT
-52 IGQALVR
+52 IGEALVR
-59 NLLKDG
+59 NLLRDG
-65 FPGDIYPI
+65 FPGPIYAI

-79 IQGLPTYPSVTEVK
+79 IQGLRAYPLVTEVK
-93 SPINLAIIAI
+93 EPIDLAIIAI
-103 PIRDVPAAM
+103 PIKDVPNAM
-112 RECGQAGIK
+112 RECGQAGIG

-132 VGLPGKEIE
+132 VGLPGQEIE
-141 AAIQAE
+141 AAIKEE
-147 ARQAGIRYLGPNSL
+147 AAKAGIRYLGPNCM
-161 GLLCPA
+161 GLLCPS
-167 SKLHASFAPNC
+167 SKLHASFAPLC

-188 QSGALCSSILG
+188 QSGALCRSILG

-228 LGDEER
+228 LGNEER
-234 ARSIVIYMENLTQHR
+234 AKSIVIYMENLTQHR

-268 AGRSRA
+268 AGRSQA

-288 ADRAYNAAFRRAGII
+288 SDRAYSAAFRRAGII

-314 AEALGKVRHPSGG
+314 AEALGKVKRPTGG
-327 NLGIISNAGGPA
+327 NLGIISNAGGPG
-339 VMAVDALARWD
+339 VMAVDALGRWN
-350 LEPAPLSVAT
+350 LEPGTLSPET
-360 LEKLDEFLPSY
+360 LEKLDEFLPPY
-371 WSRNNPIDILGDASP
+371 WSRSNPIDIQGDASP

-393 TVAMGAPEL
+393 QVAMAAPEL
-402 SGSVIILSPQAMTDP
+402 SGLVIMLSPQAMTDP
-417 TGVARALAPAIRGT
+417 TGVAQALAPEIRAK
-431 GRPIFAVWMGG
+431 GRPVFAVWMGG
-442 AEVEAAVQILNGAGI
+442 ADVEDGRQILNDAGI

-462 PEQAVDTFMEMYF
+462 PEQAVDTFTEMYF
-475 YSRHLELLQDTPPRL
+475 YSRHLQLLQETPPRL
-490 TQDVSMNTRQARNFL
+490 TQDVSVNTQQARTFL
-505 CQCLERQGRVLREL
+505 RQCLARPGGILTEL

-539 SPGDAAAVAQMIGF
+539 SAADAASVAQVIGF
-553 PVALKINSPDASH
+553 PVALKVNSPEVSH
-566 KSEAGGM
+566 KSDVNGVRFNLQNEA
-573 RFDLQTE
+573 
-580 REVITAY
+580 EVAAAF
-587 EEIITAIKTS
+587 EEIVAAVQAS
-597 NPDAEILGVTVQSQE
+597 RPDATILGVTVQTQE
-612 ENSTCELIIGSKR
+612 QKPTCELIIGSKR

-640 FTEVLEDS
+640 FTEVIEDS

-666 TRVSRVLRG
+666 PRVYRVLQG
-675 YRNIPSVDL
+675 YRNAPPADL
-684 DQLAEILVRVS
+684 DMLAEILVRIS

-709 NPMLV
+709 NPLLV
-714 IGGRFVA
+714 VNGRFVA
-721 VDARIIV
+721 VDARLIV
-728 EPTDIPPPRH
+728 NPTDVPPPRH
-738 LIIAPYPNQYESD
+738 LIIAPYPNQYESH

-772 VSDFLSKCS
+772 VSDFLGKCS
-781 EETIYFR
+781 EETIFFR

-817 IGQPPGPEVM
+817 IGQPPGPEIM
-827 MGVSRMAMAADRSSA
+827 MGVSRMVMTADRSMA
-842 EFAVII
+842 EFAVIV

-853 GKGLGP
+853 GKGMGP
-859 KLVERITEIARHQG
+859 KLVERITEIAREQG
-873 VKILHGDV
+873 VKRLQGDV

-896 FSLRKDA
+896 FSLRKDT

-909 VEMILNGDTLSP
+909 VEMALQGAELRPACS
-921 GCAVEAAI
+921 VEAAT